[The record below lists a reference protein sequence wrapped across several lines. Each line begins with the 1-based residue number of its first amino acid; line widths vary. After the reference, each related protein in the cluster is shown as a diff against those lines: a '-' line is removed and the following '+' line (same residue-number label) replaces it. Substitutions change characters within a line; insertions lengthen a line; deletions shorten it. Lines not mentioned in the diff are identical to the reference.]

1 LGCNRRELI
10 GDNQN
15 SRPEKMVD
23 AGQPCEFDTRGP
35 LQRAHI
41 IANWPPIYIGKESDR
56 HSEEGEDLSL
66 LDFKAIEYKR
76 RGNAVADDEQ
86 LARIAKVPKREFM
99 RRGINQHTLE
109 KICKQE
115 PVRTSKLTECLK
127 ALANGQTIR
136 AVEAAEAAVV
146 VATPALRQ
154 EPIRSLSLAH
164 QVR

>member
-56 HSEEGEDLSL
+56 HSEEGEDFPLPVTSIWFSCNSLS
-66 LDFKAIEYKR
+66 A
-76 RGNAVADDEQ
+76 
-86 LARIAKVPKREFM
+86 
-99 RRGINQHTLE
+99 
-109 KICKQE
+109 
-115 PVRTSKLTECLK
+115 S
-127 ALANGQTIR
+127 
-136 AVEAAEAAVV
+136 AEARR
-146 VATPALRQ
+146 ALHVWLVQ
-154 EPIRSLSLAH
+154 DTYTESANVFADNS
-164 QVR
+164 V